1 NGVITVVNENTIT
14 PAESLIEVN
23 LNGVS
28 VYPNETLYL
37 RIYVYNKT
45 SGWNSGFRIK
55 RTDASQG
62 TSGNIGPLF
71 IGTVSAF
78 SNTLTANNDAFT
90 TEPNQTSSLNV
101 LANDIAGGAAINSV
115 SLTTTPTK
123 GTAVWN
129 SSTQR
134 FDYTPNT
141 NYLGSD
147 SFSYTINN
155 GVDPS

>member
-1 NGVITVVNENTIT
+1 YVQYTISANTGYKIDLSKFSYIALSESGSLKYQVRYSKDSSFSNGVITVVNENTIT

-23 LNGVS
+23 LDGVS

-78 SNTLTANNDAFT
+78 SNTLTANND
-90 TEPNQTSSLNV
+90 
-101 LANDIAGGAAINSV
+101 
-115 SLTTTPTK
+115 
-123 GTAVWN
+123 
-129 SSTQR
+129 
-134 FDYTPNT
+134 
-141 NYLGSD
+141 
-147 SFSYTINN
+147 
-155 GVDPS
+155 

>member
-1 NGVITVVNENTIT
+1 
-14 PAESLIEVN
+14 
-23 LNGVS
+23 
-28 VYPNETLYL
+28 
-37 RIYVYNKT
+37 
-45 SGWNSGFRIK
+45 
-55 RTDASQG
+55 
-62 TSGNIGPLF
+62 
-71 IGTVSAF
+71 
-78 SNTLTANNDAFT
+78 NTLTANNDAFT

-155 GVDPS
+155 GVDPSSTATVNLNIQGTTPTGNLSGTYFIDSQYGHFATITSAANYLNTHTRSEEHTSELQ